1 MLIERNIT
9 AMDLDRQRS
18 TASIFDKASI
28 LQRHELFRALG
39 PEVCNQLATY
49 AKMKDVAR
57 GTTIFAK
64 GSPGTCLFAVCRGA
78 VLVTSTSSD
87 GKSLF
92 LNEIKEGEIFGEIA
106 LLDGQPRTADA
117 AAFTDCSLI
126 VIERRDFLPLLRSN
140 PDVMLKLVEILCSR
154 LRRTTEQVED
164 LMFMDL
170 RRRLAKTLLRLSENS
185 GPERTLD
192 ISQGE
197 LSQMVGLSREMINRQ
212 LQVWVREGYLKLE
225 RRRLTILQP
234 AALAEIVTAT

>member
-1 MLIERNIT
+1 
-9 AMDLDRQRS
+9 MDLDRQRS
-18 TASIFDKASI
+18 TVSTIDKAAI
-28 LQRHELFRALG
+28 FRRHELFRALG
-39 PEVCNQLATY
+39 PEVCDQLAAY
-49 AKMKDVAR
+49 AKMKDVPR
-57 GTTIFAK
+57 GATIFAK
-64 GSPGTCLFAVCRGA
+64 GSPGTCLFAVCRGV

-140 PDVMLKLVEILCSR
+140 PDVTLKLVEILCSR

-170 RRRLAKTLLRLSENS
+170 RSRLAKTLLRLSEDAADARML
-185 GPERTLD
+185 E

-197 LSQMVGLSREMINRQ
+197 LSQIVGLSREMVNRQ
-212 LQVWVREGYLKLE
+212 LQVWVREGHLKLE
-225 RRRLTILQP
+225 RRRLIILRP
-234 AALAEIVTAT
+234 EALAEILAAS

>member
-1 MLIERNIT
+1 
-9 AMDLDRQRS
+9 MDLDRQRS
-18 TASIFDKASI
+18 TVSIFDKTAI
-28 LQRHELFRALG
+28 FRRHELFRALG
-39 PEVCNQLATY
+39 PEVCDQLAAY
-49 AKMKDVAR
+49 AKMKEVAR
-57 GTTIFAK
+57 GATIFVK
-64 GSPGTCLFAVCRGA
+64 GSPGTCLFAVCRGV

-106 LLDGQPRTADA
+106 LLDGRPRTADA

-140 PDVMLKLVEILCSR
+140 PDVTLKLVEILCSR

-170 RRRLAKTLLRLSENS
+170 RSRLAKTLLRLSE
-185 GPERTLD
+185 GAADERMLE

-197 LSQMVGLSREMINRQ
+197 LSQIVGLSREMINRQ

-225 RRRLTILQP
+225 RRRLIILKP
-234 AALAEIVTAT
+234 DALADVLAAS